1 MRLQRIRVRLIGTA
15 AVSLAACGGGGGGG
29 VGIVSTPPPPVTP
42 PPPPPPPP
50 PPLTAQDVR
59 IFANPKT
66 ETYATVGIF
75 GGSAA
80 DAAEPHIRFVGDHYE
95 IQLPG
100 HAYDSL
106 ITMKGF
112 IPQYPS
118 TNSQFQPASY
128 SQNQAFFFTENS
140 RLKGYSY
147 SEIATWAAN
156 DIGGGTIAFG
166 SATPSG
172 AVPTTGSA
180 SYSGVV
186 LGQSDVTEAS
196 VWDYGTAA
204 VAVSGSVNLSFNFGA
219 GTLGGS
225 MSLHTDP
232 MVIAPVDLGTFAFQ
246 NTVYSAGG
254 LTYSGSF
261 QTGATGQNMF
271 LGRFTGPNAEETI
284 GAWALPFL
292 YSGDGQGHQAVGAW
306 IAKKP

>member
-1 MRLQRIRVRLIGTA
+1 MSRQHLCRLFLAGA
-15 AVSLAACGGGGGGG
+15 ALTVSACGGGGGGG
-29 VGIVSTPPPPVTP
+29 MGIVSTPVPPTTP

-50 PPLTAQDVR
+50 PPTGQDVR

-75 GGSAA
+75 NGSSA
-80 DAAEPHIRFVGDHYE
+80 DAAEPHIRFAGDHYE

-100 HAYDSL
+100 HAYDNL
-106 ITMKGF
+106 ITLKGF
-112 IPQYPS
+112 TPQDPS

-128 SQNQAFFFTENS
+128 NQNDAFFFTENS

-147 SEIATWAAN
+147 SEIASWSAK
-156 DIGGGTIAFG
+156 DVGGGTIAFG

-172 AVPTTGSA
+172 GVPTTGSA
-180 SYSGVV
+180 SYSGIV
-186 LGQSDVTEAS
+186 LGKSDIVEQYG
-196 VWDYGTAA
+196 WDWGSGA
-204 VAVSGSVNLSFNFGA
+204 VPVSGTVNLSFNFGA

-232 MVIAPVDLGTFAFQ
+232 AMTASVDLGTFAFQ
-246 NTVYSAGG
+246 NTVYSAGA

-261 QTGATGQNMF
+261 QTTATGQNMF